1 MKKELLTFDEEL
13 IFVSIDDGCWDWISN
28 DSGISII
35 SFSKSFLGERIVVAV
50 NEDDSVILWIP
61 SIDWLVEF

>member
-28 DSGISII
+28 DNGISII